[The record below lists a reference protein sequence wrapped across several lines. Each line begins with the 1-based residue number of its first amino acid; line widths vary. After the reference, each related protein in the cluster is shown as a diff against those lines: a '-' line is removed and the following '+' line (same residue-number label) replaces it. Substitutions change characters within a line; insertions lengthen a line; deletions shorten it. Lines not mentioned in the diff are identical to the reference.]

1 MSEIFDFLKKTE
13 TARRK
18 GLIERDK
25 SADAF
30 VPEPITG
37 TPVGVAGASVDGFAE
52 EELGQAIVDP
62 VFEELN
68 AEESPAPETEI
79 CESGRFSIAD
89 AGYQIQNALD
99 PLTIIGEQ
107 FRLLR
112 SKLSLMQKQRGIKKV
127 LITSAI
133 PGEGKTF
140 ISCGLAGVFAQE
152 QGKRVVLI
160 DTDMRKPRS
169 KRDFILGDTNG
180 SAGIA
185 QVLRGEFEFRNV
197 LLMSLNPEFCF
208 LPSGPLPPNP
218 SELLS
223 SPNLERALNTAAE
236 SFDWVIIDSPPVLA
250 LSDTMVIAPLCDA
263 VLLVV
268 RANSTP
274 SKVVLDSIQRI
285 GKERICGVV
294 LNQQKRVHSSRYYYH
309 YYHNG
314 SDHQNR

>member
-13 TARRK
+13 AARRK
-18 GLIERDK
+18 RPAETDK
-25 SADAF
+25 SIDAL
-30 VPEPITG
+30 VTEPMVSA
-37 TPVGVAGASVDGFAE
+37 PVGAAGNFVGRFIE
-52 EELGQAIVDP
+52 EEPESIAVDP

-68 AEESPAPETEI
+68 AEESPVARTEI

-89 AGYQIQNALD
+89 ASYQIQNALD

-112 SKLSLMQKQRGIKKV
+112 SKLGLMQKQKGIKKV

-140 ISCGLAGVFAQE
+140 IACGLAGVFAQE
-152 QGKRVVLI
+152 QGKRIVLI
-160 DTDMRKPRS
+160 DADMRKPRS
-169 KRDFILGDTNG
+169 RRDFSFGDTNG
-180 SAGIA
+180 SAGVS
-185 QVLRGEFEFRNV
+185 QVLRGEFEFQNV
-197 LLMSLNPEFCF
+197 LLMSMNPEFCF
-208 LPSGPLPPNP
+208 LPSGPLPSNP

-223 SPNLERALNTAAE
+223 SPNLERALNTAAA

-250 LSDTMVIAPLCDA
+250 LADTTLIAPLCDA

-274 SKVVLDSIQRI
+274 SKLVLDSIQRI
-285 GKERICGVV
+285 GRERICGVV
-294 LNQQKRVHSSRYYYH
+294 MNQQKQIHSSRYYYH

-314 SDHQNR
+314 SGQRKN